1 LYSLGATYT
10 GKASVCDIFIEYQDG
25 EEEEIRF
32 ASVKQAEEIENKSI
46 KVLSLEEALKVLNL
60 TLDDLNKVDYINEK
74 LYNERKD
81 HRKKRQG
88 EAYYSTG
95 ESATTLGDILRSQ
108 GIDLIGCLQEEK
120 L

>member
-1 LYSLGATYT
+1 M
-10 GKASVCDIFIEYQDG
+10 CDIFIEYQDG
-25 EEEEIRF
+25 DEEEIRF
-32 ASVKQAEEIENKSI
+32 VSVKQAEETANKTI
-46 KVLSLEEALKVLNL
+46 KVLSLEEALKALNL
-60 TLDDLNKVDYINEK
+60 TFEDLNKVDYINEK
-74 LYNERKD
+74 LYDERKD

-120 L
+120 V